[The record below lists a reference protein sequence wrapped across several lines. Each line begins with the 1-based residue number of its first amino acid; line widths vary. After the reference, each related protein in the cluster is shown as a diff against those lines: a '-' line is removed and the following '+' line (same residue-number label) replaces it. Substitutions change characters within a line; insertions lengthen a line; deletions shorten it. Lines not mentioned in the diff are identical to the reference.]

1 MAAAAATASKLDV
14 NLKKLQHAR
23 SELEYQQAARLRQE
37 DRREAMTVGHLQKR
51 LASLKAAD
59 AQRNQRNQRLLA
71 AAGALAKRV
80 GTEGTREDG
89 GLSALVAARAFA
101 GREQAAW
108 VQSTLRSFTECVDQ
122 LVPVLHQAERDR
134 EAERHRERQSIQ
146 AVPTVGA
153 TAQQVASQYRKAQG
167 EEQRGYS
174 NVSVGAA
181 KSAGQER

>member
-1 MAAAAATASKLDV
+1 MAAAASKLEV

-23 SELEYQQAARLRQE
+23 SELEYQQEARLRQA
-37 DRREAMTVGHLQKR
+37 DRRDAMTVERLQKR
-51 LASLKAAD
+51 LASLKAAE

-71 AAGALAKRV
+71 AADALAKRV

-108 VQSTLRSFTECVDQ
+108 VQSALRSFTECVDR
-122 LVPVLHQAERDR
+122 LVPVLQQTERDR
-134 EAERHRERQSIQ
+134 EAQREKERESTH
-146 AVPTVGA
+146 AFHTVGT
-153 TAQQVASQYRKAQG
+153 TAQQMASQYREAQG
-167 EEQRGYS
+167 GAQSGYS
-174 NVSVGAA
+174 GVTVGAA